1 MIENG
6 SNGSSISVN
15 RKCIEESI
23 DLNQPYLSVTE
34 RYYTPYYKIDQD
46 RSRKND
52 LCLLIH
58 SNRISLITLAPSHPV
73 LSSTEKIK
81 VNCEVSGKL
90 DRKQNKAVGK
100 SKKGGQNLEPTSIV
114 CFLEVGE
121 TRYPIEAVSPGKL
134 VCMNKCVLENPDFA
148 RLKPQAEGHIA
159 VLLPYL
165 GRIQVTQNNTLPF
178 LLHYFSDTIF

>member
-58 SNRISLITLAPSHPV
+58 SNRISLITLAPSHPI

-114 CFLEVGE
+114 CFLEVSILNPFFLFSKVKSLDKFK
-121 TRYPIEAVSPGKL
+121 YPPPLTFREVG
-134 VCMNKCVLENPDFA
+134 VC
-148 RLKPQAEGHIA
+148 
-159 VLLPYL
+159 
-165 GRIQVTQNNTLPF
+165 
-178 LLHYFSDTIF
+178 